1 MNAIPFHD
9 FGGTGELIHFAH
21 ANAYPPA
28 CYRAFIEPLTAQY
41 RVMAIEQR
49 PLWPN
54 SNPAEMPNWQV
65 AADDLIAF
73 LDQQGAE
80 GVIGMGHSLGAVA
93 TLFAALKRPS
103 LFSRLIL
110 IEPVFLI
117 FPPEMLQAMA
127 DNPELASLTPLVQVA
142 MRRRNQWPTRQA
154 AFDHFRVKSVFR
166 NWLDEAM
173 WDYVNNALVANADGI
188 TLRYSREW
196 EAQFYATPPITVW
209 EDIPRIQQP
218 TLGLRGAD
226 TNTIFPQAWQRWQE
240 LQPSATFL
248 QVEEAGHMIPME
260 RPFFLAN
267 TILEYL
273 S

>member
-1 MNAIPFHD
+1 MEAIPFVD

-28 CYRAFIEPLTAQY
+28 CYRAFIEPLTARH

-54 SNPAEMPNWQV
+54 SNPADMTSWQV
-65 AADDLIAF
+65 AADDLITF
-73 LDQQGAE
+73 LDQQGVE

-117 FPPEMLQAMA
+117 FPPELVEAVTQ
-127 DNPELASLTPLVQVA
+127 NPELASLFPLVQAA
-142 MRRRNQWPTRQA
+142 MRRRNQWSSRQD
-154 AFDHFRVKSVFR
+154 AFDRFRAKDIFR
-166 NWLDEAM
+166 RWSDETM
-173 WDYVNNALVANADGI
+173 WGYVNNALVANDDGF

-196 EAQFYATPPITVW
+196 EARFYATPPVTVW
-209 EDIPRIQQP
+209 GDIPRIQHP
-218 TLGLRGAD
+218 TFGIRGAD
-226 TNTIFPQAWQRWQE
+226 TDTIFPDAWQRWQE

-248 QVEEAGHMIPME
+248 QVEKAGHMIPME
-260 RPFFLAN
+260 RPLFLAN
-267 TILEYL
+267 AILDHL

>member
-1 MNAIPFHD
+1 METIPFVD

-28 CYRAFIEPLTAQY
+28 CYRAFVEPLTARH

-54 SNPAEMPNWQV
+54 SNPADMTSWQV

-73 LDQQGAE
+73 LEQQGVE

-103 LFSRLIL
+103 LFSRLIF

-117 FPPEMLQAMA
+117 FPPELVQAIA
-127 DNPELASLTPLVQVA
+127 QNPELASLSPLVQAA
-142 MRRRNQWPTRQA
+142 MRRRNQWPTRQD
-154 AFDHFRVKSVFR
+154 AFDRFRVKNIFR
-166 NWLDEAM
+166 RWSDETM
-173 WDYVNNALVANADGI
+173 WEYVNNALVANDDGF

-196 EAQFYATPPITVW
+196 EARFYATPPVTVW
-209 EDIPRIQQP
+209 DDIPRIQHP
-218 TLGLRGAD
+218 TFGIRGAD
-226 TNTIFPQAWQRWQE
+226 TDTIFPKAWQRWQE
-240 LQPSATFL
+240 LQPAATFL
-248 QVEEAGHMIPME
+248 QVEKAGHMIPME
-260 RPFFLAN
+260 RPLFLAN
-267 TILEYL
+267 AILDYL